1 MQTFTYGSKKSGSG
15 RSGRPSRYTT
25 TRTTEYNPMLRATCQ
40 DEVLIRESMYRYP
53 FGSDEW
59 ARLIQRE
66 ARDEREQE
74 LED

>member
-1 MQTFTYGSKKSGSG
+1 
-15 RSGRPSRYTT
+15 
-25 TRTTEYNPMLRATCQ
+25 MLRATCQ